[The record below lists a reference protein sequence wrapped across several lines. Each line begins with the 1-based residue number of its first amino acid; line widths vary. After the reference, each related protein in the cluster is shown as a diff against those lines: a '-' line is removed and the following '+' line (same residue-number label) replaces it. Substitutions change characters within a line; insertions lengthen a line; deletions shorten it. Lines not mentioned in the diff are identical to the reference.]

1 MPMLPTPPKTRPRA
15 LIISDPPGAPTG
27 LGGQARILVTAAQAL
42 GFECRAI
49 GHTVR
54 RDRPIP
60 PPLFD
65 AMGTGQA
72 NGAPAV
78 ASGNER
84 TELSGTCPFY
94 EIASPTSIG
103 ELAWCIL
110 DWQPDVI
117 LALADVW
124 MVAALERMPDR
135 IVKRAALWV
144 TADGDRFP
152 TEADKLLTRV
162 GAIVTMSKYG
172 DRVYA
177 PLQGRVPLHQIR
189 HAVKPEIVLE
199 RSVLDAGRT
208 AVRRTLGRENDFIV
222 LHVGRNQYRKMQPL
236 LIDAWAQFV
245 RAARQTALQND
256 AAGADVR
263 RWLTQRPPVLY
274 LHTEPVTVPP
284 TELADGP
291 MRAYVSDFLG
301 WNLPAII
308 QQHYGDV
315 QDTIRFSERGADD
328 GDLGALYAMADAFAL
343 TSNGEGFGVP
353 TLEAMACGLPVVLA
367 DNTTSPELVGEGEGA
382 VVHDAPW
389 VRHGV
394 RVAAVPAADGRAVEL
409 GYLVHCPAFTV
420 QGDSLVKRPLV
431 DASAMA
437 EVLVHLWMHV
447 SRHSYESLA
456 IERDARR
463 DFTLRRERGMTWQGA
478 VEQWQQVIRGVAPEA
493 CEQIARGPE
502 TIGRFGVPQTVRL
515 PGGF

>member
-1 MPMLPTPPKTRPRA
+1 MPTPPTPPKTRPRA

-27 LGGQARILVTAAQAL
+27 LGGQARILVEAAESL

-54 RDRPIP
+54 RDRPVP
-60 PPLFD
+60 PSLFEP
-65 AMGTGQA
+65 MGSGQM

-78 ASGNER
+78 TTGSER
-84 TELSGTCPFY
+84 TMLTGTCPFY
-94 EIASPTSIG
+94 EIASPASIG

-110 DWQPDVI
+110 DWEPDVI

-152 TEADKLLTRV
+152 TEADKLLTRA
-162 GAIVTMSKYG
+162 GAIITMSKYG

-177 PLQGRVPLHQIR
+177 PLRDKVPMRMIR
-189 HAVKPEIVLE
+189 HAVKPEIHLD
-199 RSVLDAGRT
+199 RTTLDAGRA

-236 LIDAWAQFV
+236 LIDGWAKFI
-245 RAARQTALQND
+245 RALRKTSTQAD
-256 AAGADVR
+256 GAGADAR
-263 RWLTQRPPVLY
+263 RRIAEHPPVLY

-284 TELADGP
+284 TELSDGP
-291 MRAYVSDFLG
+291 MRAFVSDFIG

-308 QQHYGDV
+308 QAHYGDV
-315 QDTIRFSERGADD
+315 QDTIRFSQRGADD
-328 GDLGALYAMADAFAL
+328 GDLGAMYAMADAFVL

-353 TLEAMACGLPVVLA
+353 TLEAMACGLPVILA

-382 VVHDAPW
+382 VIDEAPW
-389 VRHGV
+389 CRSV
-394 RVAAVPAADGRAVEL
+394 RVARVPRADGGVTEL
-409 GYLVHCPAFTV
+409 GYLAACTNFTV

-431 DASAMA
+431 DPGALA
-437 EVLVHLWMHV
+437 ETFTHV
-447 SRHSYESLA
+447 WYGVGNRSYEDRA
-456 IERDARR
+456 VDRDARW
-463 DFTLRRERGMTWQGA
+463 DFTVQPPRGMAWSAA
-478 VEQWQQVIRGVAPEA
+478 VQAWREVIGMLHRNTLEHERTRIPVVNKPRGNPD
-493 CEQIARGPE
+493 
-502 TIGRFGVPQTVRL
+502 IGVF
-515 PGGF
+515 